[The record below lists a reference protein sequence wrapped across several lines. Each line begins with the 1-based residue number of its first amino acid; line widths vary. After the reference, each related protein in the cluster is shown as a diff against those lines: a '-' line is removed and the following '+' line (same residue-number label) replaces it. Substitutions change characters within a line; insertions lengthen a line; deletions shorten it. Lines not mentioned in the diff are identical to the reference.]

1 MIKTIDKEFVLVNV
15 FNANTDN
22 EEMPTLTEL
31 NKMLSNVS
39 DTSFYQT
46 FNHRSC
52 LNFHFY
58 LILEKQDVYPS
69 LKRYTIGSM
78 IE

>member
-39 DTSFYQT
+39 DTST
-46 FNHRSC
+46 TH
-52 LNFHFY
+52 
-58 LILEKQDVYPS
+58 LI
-69 LKRYTIGSM
+69 IGSAL
-78 IE
+78 IFIFI

>member
-39 DTSFYQT
+39 DTST
-46 FNHRSC
+46 KH
-52 LNFHFY
+52 
-58 LILEKQDVYPS
+58 LI
-69 LKRYTIGSM
+69 IGAAL
-78 IE
+78 IFIFI